1 MNPLGGAKLQ
11 AVQKPEMPK
20 GPLTGAKP
28 EPPRKA
34 IKPSAEEKAFDV
46 ALEKADPGNVRV
58 DRAKNLGTVL
68 KFLEQSGSP
77 EMREKLRAL
86 ISKSLH

>member
-1 MNPLGGAKLQ
+1 MNPLGGP
-11 AVQKPEMPK
+11 KPEAAKKPQAPK
-20 GPLTGAKP
+20 GPLTGVKP
-28 EPPRKA
+28 ESPRKT
-34 IKPSAEEKAFDV
+34 IKPSAEEKAFDA